1 MAAFSLFVFASSAS
15 LSAKIHNHHAI
26 FSFLK
31 SHGMYAVS
39 LFVQVRPHP
48 GYTIN
53 ITKKFQPCSNSFHRF
68 RRIVSDRS
76 DIQQY
81 LPYIVP
87 HNG

>member
-1 MAAFSLFVFASSAS
+1 
-15 LSAKIHNHHAI
+15 
-26 FSFLK
+26 
-31 SHGMYAVS
+31 MYAVS

-87 HNG
+87 HNGECWGLSSKAAP